1 VYNGKKKKTTE
12 KKKKKRMDMA
22 REQHMRRMMAI
33 ALHAQAAFSLP
44 PFWRSVDLE
53 SDYT

>member
-1 VYNGKKKKTTE
+1 MERKRKRR